1 MQTRPQSDDPVPF
14 ATTLADDSPF
24 FARRHGVFYP
34 KGHTVLAFA
43 SAQALAQA
51 WQESFRAALPRDRRW
66 P

>member
-1 MQTRPQSDDPVPF
+1 MHTSPNTDDPVPF

-34 KGHTVLAFA
+34 KGHTVLAFE
-43 SAQALAQA
+43 SVRALARPGRNR
-51 WQESFRAALPRDRRW
+51 SGPRYPAGRPW